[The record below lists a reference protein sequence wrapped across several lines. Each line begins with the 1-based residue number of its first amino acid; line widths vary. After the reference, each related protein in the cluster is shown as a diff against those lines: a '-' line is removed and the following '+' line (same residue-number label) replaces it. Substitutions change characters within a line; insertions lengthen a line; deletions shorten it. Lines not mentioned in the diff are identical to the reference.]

1 MKQKL
6 KFYDSQAEEME
17 AKRQAAVVDEE
28 ELEWELKKHEQEI
41 AAKARKDAFEKW
53 RENCGQWY
61 RDQLQPELKKMIA
74 DARVQLP
81 ERLTYYQEK
90 RLRSVRQRLE
100 EKKAEYNK
108 LMDAPAG
115 EHAEDLERTTTLLNR
130 IREVYANG

>member
-1 MKQKL
+1 M
-6 KFYDSQAEEME
+6 
-17 AKRQAAVVDEE
+17 
-28 ELEWELKKHEQEI
+28 
-41 AAKARKDAFEKW
+41 EKW

-108 LMDAPAG
+108 LMDTPAG

>member
-1 MKQKL
+1 M
-6 KFYDSQAEEME
+6 
-17 AKRQAAVVDEE
+17 
-28 ELEWELKKHEQEI
+28 
-41 AAKARKDAFEKW
+41 EKW

-61 RDQLQPELKKMIA
+61 RD
-74 DARVQLP
+74 
-81 ERLTYYQEK
+81 